1 MEAGARSHL
10 KIITAASLARIT
22 LEEILR
28 ALTGGTYPWAAC
40 CATTTRPAERRTNF
54 RTVRAAVGKTI
65 VSSGLIDRVVER
77 RAYHIGELAIGR
89 QVAGLSPK
97 GRKD

>member
-1 MEAGARSHL
+1 LGGLLRYYYQ
-10 KIITAASLARIT
+10 ASPSVVRIF
-22 LEEILR
+22 
-28 ALTGGTYPWAAC
+28 GQYG
-40 CATTTRPAERRTNF
+40 
-54 RTVRAAVGKTI
+54 AAVGKTI